1 MTTPT
6 DAAPD
11 EDVLSAADLTPGPDG
26 ARVRRVLAVP
36 PYDQR
41 LIRELDPHGRL
52 DERGAS

>member
-11 EDVLSAADLTPGPDG
+11 EDGRPAADLTPGPDG

-52 DERGAS
+52 GERGAS